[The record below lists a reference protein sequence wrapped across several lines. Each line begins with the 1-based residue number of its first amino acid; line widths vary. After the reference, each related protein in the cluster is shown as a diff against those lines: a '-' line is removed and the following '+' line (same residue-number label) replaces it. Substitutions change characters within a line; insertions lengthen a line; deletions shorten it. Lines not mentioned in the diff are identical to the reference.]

1 MILLT
6 KLQCYIWAFKLNGMH
21 RNTTMHLQK
30 LARLCLLVPWLKLN
44 KFLPSW
50 SKHLKEFRVWFKVVV
65 EFVHFW
71 RSGWRMCH
79 LNSCR
84 VLSKKVNFTSG
95 AHSLNGA
102 WRRRLRWVV
111 WGKQLSALPLHTS
124 KTFFAANLLLPKHS
138 LTIYCCSTVLRSLAQ
153 MQALHSITRYIS
165 TTPSPQSAE
174 KHTSKKKNRYRKK
187 LKDKQVQKEADFS
200 QFAFMWG

>member
-1 MILLT
+1 MEIRLLI
-6 KLQCYIWAFKLNGMH
+6 KLQCYVWAVKLNGMY

-30 LARLCLLVPWLKLN
+30 WARPCLLVPWLKIN

-50 SKHLKEFRVWFKVVV
+50 SKHFKEFGVWFKGVV

-95 AHSLNGA
+95 AHSLNGGG

-111 WGKQLSALPLHTS
+111 WGKQLSALPLRTS
-124 KTFFAANLLLPKHS
+124 KTFFAANLLLPKHN

-153 MQALHSITRYIS
+153 TQALHSITRYIS
-165 TTPSPQSAE
+165 TTPSPRSTE
-174 KHTSKKKNRYRKK
+174 KHTSKRK
-187 LKDKQVQKEADFS
+187 
-200 QFAFMWG
+200 